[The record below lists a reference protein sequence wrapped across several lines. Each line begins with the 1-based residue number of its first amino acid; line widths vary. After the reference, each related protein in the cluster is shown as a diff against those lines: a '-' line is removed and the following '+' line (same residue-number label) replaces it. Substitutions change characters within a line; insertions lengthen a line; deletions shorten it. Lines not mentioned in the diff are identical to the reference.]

1 MPPRR
6 LVLLAALALG
16 ACGASEAAG
25 PTPASG
31 TIGGVG
37 TLPLPLT
44 PSTTEVPASTSST
57 VARSTVPVERELEEV
72 GARTSG
78 NRVIVIG
85 DSIMAST
92 SERYGGEMCAALV
105 PQHWAVEVDAESGRF
120 VEFGNEV
127 LDERLDLE
135 SGDDWDAAV
144 VMLGN
149 NIRGDLRAY
158 ESELFEILDR
168 LAPRP
173 TVLFTV
179 TEFRPDRAAVNDVI
193 RDMLRYYPQ
202 VEIVDWATV
211 TKDDPSLL
219 SGDRLHLSP
228 SGRAE
233 LARLTAEALG
243 EAPITDQGDCLSTDF
258 EDDSAVNAGGGNS
271 GTGSSGGR
279 PTNTVRPTATT
290 RPPTPTTASPTTV
303 AVVTTVPNS
312 TATTA
317 EPADTTPDLPPTTVD
332 DGGQSG
338 GAGAGNGGSTP

>member
-16 ACGASEAAG
+16 GCGASEAAG

-44 PSTTEVPASTSST
+44 PSTTEAPASTSST
-57 VARSTVPVERELEEV
+57 VARSTVPVERELDEV

-127 LDERLDLE
+127 LDERLDPDAG
-135 SGDDWDAAV
+135 SDWDAAV

-149 NIRGDLRAY
+149 NIRGDLHAY

-168 LAPRP
+168 LSPRP

-179 TEFRPDRAAVNDVI
+179 TEFRPDRAAVNGVI

-228 SGRAE
+228 AGRAE
-233 LARLTAEALG
+233 LTRLTAEALG
-243 EAPITDQGDCLSTDF
+243 EAPITDQGDCLPTDF
-258 EDDSAVNAGGGNS
+258 EDDSAVNGGGGNS
-271 GTGSSGGR
+271 GTGSSGAK

-290 RPPTPTTASPTTV
+290 RPPTQTTASPTTV
-303 AVVTTVPNS
+303 PVVTTLPI
-312 TATTA
+312 TTPTTLQ
-317 EPADTTPDLPPTTVD
+317 PADTTPDGPPPTVG

-338 GAGAGNGGSTP
+338 GAGSGNSGSTP